1 MQNIENGMDDLFRR
15 AAENYP
21 LKKNKGDW
29 ESVFKK
35 LSLPN
40 GQELPGNKEK
50 NKDSKKLLIIV
61 LLAIILILTS
71 LLIFNLNT
79 KSHSSGN
86 MAVSLSLKKEFE
98 NKNVQ
103 KENLV
108 ENKAVPK
115 IPGADEKSPG
125 VKRENSNKISEG
137 ISFSSFQKGNILS
150 KRTSFLRK
158 SFAKNETGIETNNYP
173 ILIPEN
179 FDYPKITI
187 TDFAN
192 EIGKQPT
199 ILIDSNPVLSSEK
212 KKAQNFKKSVKE
224 NGLYAGIISGPDF
237 SKVKSGDFRKPGF
250 NAGIFLGYQINKKL
264 FAETGFTSG
273 TKYYSSDGQV
283 FHEAGAAMPDGMV
296 VNNLQSYSRV
306 FEIPLKIGYRV
317 YKKNRSSFFVA
328 AGVSAYIMTMEK
340 NNYNVTMNGTEE
352 KMVGIYEKNN
362 VKTPAEFNLSTGWE
376 YHLKGLMN
384 VRIEPYLKLPLQ
396 GIGVGK
402 LPVTSAGFQ
411 IGIYR
416 MIK

>member
-1 MQNIENGMDDLFRR
+1 MQNIENDMDDLFNR

-35 LSLPN
+35 LSSPN
-40 GQELPGNKEK
+40 EQELPAKKER

-71 LLIFNLNT
+71 LLIFNLNP
-79 KSHSSGN
+79 KSNSSGKI
-86 MAVSLSLKKEFE
+86 AVGPLLRKDFE

-103 KENLV
+103 KGNPV
-108 ENKAVPK
+108 KNKTVSK
-115 IPGADEKSPG
+115 IPATDEKSLE
-125 VKRENSNKISEG
+125 VNREKNNKISKNQ
-137 ISFSSFQKGNILS
+137 SFSSIQKGNILS
-150 KRTSFLRK
+150 KRASYLQEIP
-158 SFAKNETGIETNNYP
+158 AKNETGIGTSNYP
-173 ILIPEN
+173 ILIPGN

-192 EIGKQPT
+192 EIEKQPT
-199 ILIDSNPVLSSEK
+199 IVIDGGVGSSLEK
-212 KKAQNFKKSVKE
+212 KKTQKSQKSVKE
-224 NGLYAGIISGPDF
+224 NGLYAGIIGGPDF

-250 NAGIFLGYQINKKL
+250 NAGIFLGYQINKKI

-283 FHEAGAAMPDGMV
+283 FHESGAAMPDGMV

-306 FEIPLKIGYRV
+306 LEIPVKIGYRV
-317 YKKNRSSFFVA
+317 YKRNRSSFFVA

-352 KMVGIYEKNN
+352 KMVGLYEKHN

-384 VRIEPYLKLPLQ
+384 IRIEPYLKLPLQ

-402 LPVTSAGFQ
+402 LPVTSAGLQ